1 MEDVREGTKTVGAMA
16 IEKEFLELET
26 HAETLDKLLFELSW
40 VSHRQLEQELD
51 VFHLTVPQYIAL
63 KCIRQSATG
72 HSMSQLARSSHQV
85 SATMTGIVDRLLDRG
100 LVVRERD
107 LNDRRTLRVHLT
119 SAGRQLLEQVQQ
131 RKRAWLLQF
140 LATLSEEERKMMI
153 EMALRYL
160 NFLEKS
166 LTPVSPYLGDM
177 E

>member
-1 MEDVREGTKTVGAMA
+1 
-16 IEKEFLELET
+16 
-26 HAETLDKLLFELSW
+26 
-40 VSHRQLEQELD
+40 
-51 VFHLTVPQYIAL
+51 
-63 KCIRQSATG
+63 
-72 HSMSQLARSSHQV
+72 
-85 SATMTGIVDRLLDRG
+85 MTGIVDRLLDRG